1 MKTSKFKIDSL
12 VIWPVVIVKRA
23 ERIEF
28 GTIDGQPAAI
38 EMEHDGTTVGWIGT
52 ESFTLTPI
60 EYNELKRL
68 FAVS

>member
-1 MKTSKFKIDSL
+1 MSTHKFKIDSL

-38 EMEHDGTTVGWIGT
+38 EMEHDGTTIGRVGT
-52 ESFTLTPI
+52 ESFELTSS
-60 EYNELKRL
+60 EYSELKRL
-68 FAVS
+68 FAVV